1 MELKINES
9 DFENKIS
16 SYFHLKICGKKSF
29 SIPSLV
35 QINNKTTSVN
45 TYFDYQLI
53 TKNILFREQNILS

>member
-35 QINNKTTSVN
+35 QINNKIRLIHILTTN
-45 TYFDYQLI
+45 
-53 TKNILFREQNILS
+53 